1 MATLCPNC
9 GAELPTASAR
19 FCSNC
24 GTLLS
29 TGPAESS
36 ESSSSKSNTAQIPS
50 SASTPSETQ
59 VQVQV
64 DGHSRPMLHE
74 QIAQQPTMIGRGL
87 RVKVWEADKD
97 EQVEATSAPQ
107 EEKPETVKTSET
119 VSNLPTVPLMT
130 NVLAPVKAPE
140 VSPHMT
146 PSPDVHAM
154 MVEQLDTAPLTSYSH
169 KEPLK
174 PLTPVPLEPSR
185 AAIYSQAQA
194 QNMFAMKVGTLSP
207 GSRKPLFI
215 VLAFVLV
222 LLVVGVIAWALVLQP
237 FSVPTVTNP
246 QQHFHDTRFGLS
258 LSYPTGWH
266 VQVDAKASV
275 LHFADSTS
283 TAQVNI
289 TVSNAAGANEALYA
303 QKLIPQLGMTN
314 VKSSATLTFAGTSWL
329 QFQGSVLEKG
339 ASYTETLLVTVHGA
353 HLYTLA
359 QLAPQGIYTQEDHL
373 VFAPMRSSLQFLP

>member
-1 MATLCPNC
+1 M
-9 GAELPTASAR
+9 
-19 FCSNC
+19 
-24 GTLLS
+24 
-29 TGPAESS
+29 GPFHV
-36 ESSSSKSNTAQIPS
+36 QPS
-50 SASTPSETQ
+50 
-59 VQVQV
+59 
-64 DGHSRPMLHE
+64 
-74 QIAQQPTMIGRGL
+74 QQPQPAATMMGREL

-97 EQVEATSAPQ
+97 EQVETASIPQ
-107 EEKPETVKTSET
+107 EEKPET
-119 VSNLPTVPLMT
+119 VSNLPTVPLMA

-146 PSPDVHAM
+146 PSPDMHAM
-154 MVEQLDTAPLTSYSH
+154 TVEQLDTTPLISYSH
-169 KEPLK
+169 KNPLK
-174 PLTPVPLEPSR
+174 PVTPVPLEPSR
-185 AAIYSQAQA
+185 AAIYSQAQT
-194 QNMFAMKVGTLSP
+194 QNVFAMKIGTLSP
-207 GSRKPLFI
+207 SSRKPFFI

-222 LLVVGVIAWALVLQP
+222 LLVVGVIAWAVVLQP

-275 LHFADSTS
+275 LHFTDSTS
-283 TAQVNI
+283 TAQANI
-289 TVSNAAGANEALYA
+289 TVSNAAGSNEAVYA
-303 QKLIPQLGMTN
+303 QKLVSQLGMTN
-314 VKSSATLTFAGTSWL
+314 VKPLVPLTFAGASWL

>member
-9 GAELPTASAR
+9 GAELPTTSAR

-29 TGPAESS
+29 TGPAQSS

-50 SASTPSETQ
+50 SASTPSETPI
-59 VQVQV
+59 QV
-64 DGHSRPMLHE
+64 DGHSRSVLHE
-74 QIAQQPTMIGRGL
+74 QIAQQPQPAATMIGREL

-97 EQVEATSAPQ
+97 EQVEAASVQQ
-107 EEKPETVKTSET
+107 EEKPET
-119 VSNLPTVPLMT
+119 VSNLPTVPLIN

-140 VSPHMT
+140 VSPRMT
-146 PSPDVHAM
+146 PSPDMHDM
-154 MVEQLDTAPLTSYSH
+154 TIEQLDTTPLTSYSH

-174 PLTPVPLEPSR
+174 PITPVPSGPSR
-185 AAIYSQAQA
+185 AAIYSQAQT
-194 QNMFAMKVGTLSP
+194 QNVFAMKVGTLSP

-215 VLAFVLV
+215 GLAFVLV

-266 VQVDAKASV
+266 VQVDSKASI
-275 LHFADSTS
+275 LHFTDSTN

-289 TVSNAAGANEALYA
+289 TVSNAAGSNEALYA
-303 QKLIPQLGMTN
+303 QKLVFQLGMTN
-314 VKSSATLTFAGTSWL
+314 VKPLAPLTFAGASWL

-373 VFAPMRSSLQFLP
+373 VFAPIRSSLQFLP